1 MRNYLVKSNASL
13 FDSMFDDFF
22 KPMFYDDSARS
33 YMATDVKK
41 SENGYELEI
50 EIPGFEKK
58 DIAID
63 FEKGYL
69 TISAKKEL
77 NDSDGKYL
85 SRERV
90 TAVRRSFYVGDVD
103 ETAIT
108 AKYTNGVLAVNLPKK
123 EQPQITARKIEIE

>member
-1 MRNYLVKSNASL
+1 MRNYLMQSNKSL
-13 FDSMFDDFF
+13 LDEMFDDFF
-22 KPMFYDDSARS
+22 KPMFYEERLHGV
-33 YMATDVKK
+33 MATDVKK
-41 SENGYELEI
+41 SESGYELEI
-50 EIPGFEKK
+50 EMPGFSKS
-58 DIAID
+58 DID
-63 FEKGYL
+63 VNFEKGYL